1 MYDRETLERQD
12 IGSIRSLLV
21 QRGANYHHK
30 EGKEKLINRLIE
42 ISNIAQPSDKA
53 RIVEEHREIEEA
65 KNQRPEPEK
74 FDIYDILAPWIDR
87 GLRVDIQG
95 DYLEMSYGKR
105 QDSGNITYPK
115 QILIRMAKL
124 LTGYHG
130 RD

>member
-1 MYDRETLERQD
+1 MEINREYLERQE

-30 EGKEKLINRLIE
+30 EKKDTLINRLIE
-42 ISNIAQPSDKA
+42 LASIAQPSDKS
-53 RIVEEHREIEEA
+53 RMQTQE
-65 KNQRPEPEK
+65 PEPETVAEEP
-74 FDIYDILAPWIDR
+74 FNIYDELRPWIER
-87 GLRVDIQG
+87 GLNVDVQG
-95 DYLEMSYGKR
+95 EYVEMSYGKR
-105 QDSGNITYPK
+105 QDSGNIHYPK